1 LIIHHKVI
9 SRIVSKKNVKTNQAV
24 EIEIKAIRRMGRKK
38 STVGNAAKRAFSS
51 ALAKP
56 DHK

>member
-1 LIIHHKVI
+1 VI